1 MADVSDLYGSIYIAV
16 KQQNHFC
23 YIVHV
28 KFFDFLLILI
38 KPTIFVTLVGTVV
51 VFSPPSML
59 VFLSWR
65 VKRKKSTLGGKELR
79 VQLRVSQL
87 IETRIV
93 GLG

>member
-1 MADVSDLYGSIYIAV
+1 MHQTFVVAYSCKTAKSFY
-16 KQQNHFC
+16 
-23 YIVHV
+23 YIVYV
-28 KFFDFLLILI
+28 KLFDFMMILSQ
-38 KPTIFVTLVGTVV
+38 PTILVTLVGTVV

-79 VQLRVSQL
+79 VQHRVSQL